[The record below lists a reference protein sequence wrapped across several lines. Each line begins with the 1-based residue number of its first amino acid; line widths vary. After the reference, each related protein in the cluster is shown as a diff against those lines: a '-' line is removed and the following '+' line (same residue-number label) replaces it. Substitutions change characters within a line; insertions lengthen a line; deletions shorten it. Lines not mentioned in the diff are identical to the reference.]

1 MECAKKGGMH
11 IYIYIYRERE
21 RERDGGHHRKEE
33 TEREGVAAAA
43 RGGWASAERIFA
55 KRGGAEMRNGGVRR

>member
-1 MECAKKGGMH
+1 MREKRGYAYT
-11 IYIYIYRERE
+11 YIYRE

-43 RGGWASAERIFA
+43 RGGWASAERIFS
-55 KRGGAEMRNGGVRR
+55 KRGGTEMRNGGVRR

>member
-1 MECAKKGGMH
+1 MECAEKKGGMH
-11 IYIYIYRERE
+11 IYIYIYTERE
-21 RERDGGHHRKEE
+21 RGRHHSEKE